1 MYDSEP
7 DTSPNRLPPIPRAM
21 VWGAA
26 ISFGMGLGLLLFA
39 ISLLFR
45 PPAPPRVDIALR
57 AKAMLE
63 RHNAFPLS
71 EPLQKILTDWK
82 TFADATQDHRLVGKP
97 APDFTLVASDG
108 SNVTLKD
115 LLAKGPVVLAFY
127 YGYYCDHCVAQ
138 LYAINQDLAYF
149 KELGATV
156 VALSAD
162 RPEETRAKFAEYKDK
177 GGAFAFPVLSDPEN
191 KIAERYDC
199 FFPFKP
205 GRPELQLHGTFLID
219 QKGIVRFAHT
229 GLSPYTNHR
238 SLLGFLG
245 QMKAKGEQ
253 KSIAE

>member
-1 MYDSEP
+1 MSDAE
-7 DTSPNRLPPIPRAM
+7 PNRRTAPPPIPRAL
-21 VWGAA
+21 VWAAA
-26 ISFGMGLGLLLFA
+26 ISFGAGLGLLLFA

-45 PPAPPRVDIALR
+45 PPPPPKEDIALR

-71 EPLQKILTDWK
+71 EPLAKILADWK
-82 TFADATQDHRLVGKP
+82 TYADATQDHRLIGKP
-97 APDFTLVASDG
+97 APDFTLTSSDG
-108 SNVTLKD
+108 SPVTLKS
-115 LLAKGPVVLAFY
+115 LVAKGPVVLVFY

-138 LYAINQDLAYF
+138 LYGINRDLAYF
-149 KELGATV
+149 KELGAEV
-156 VALSAD
+156 AALSAD
-162 RPEETRAKFAEYKDK
+162 TPEETRAKFAEYKDK

-191 KIAERYDC
+191 KVAELYDC

-238 SLLGFLG
+238 SLLGYLD
-245 QMKAKGEQ
+245 QMRKEGGTE
-253 KSIAE
+253 KSPAD